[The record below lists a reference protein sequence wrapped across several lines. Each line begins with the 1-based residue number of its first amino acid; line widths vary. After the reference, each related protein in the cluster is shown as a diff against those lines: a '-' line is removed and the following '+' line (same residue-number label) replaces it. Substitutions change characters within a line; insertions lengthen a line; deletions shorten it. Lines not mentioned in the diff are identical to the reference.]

1 MSNTSYCD
9 VVRYQGTWRMDDRWL
24 TLVSSSES
32 AVSQADMAAGVKKW
46 LKFIHKTIF
55 TTPSNYPYSVE
66 HEL

>member
-1 MSNTSYCD
+1 
-9 VVRYQGTWRMDDRWL
+9 MDDRWL